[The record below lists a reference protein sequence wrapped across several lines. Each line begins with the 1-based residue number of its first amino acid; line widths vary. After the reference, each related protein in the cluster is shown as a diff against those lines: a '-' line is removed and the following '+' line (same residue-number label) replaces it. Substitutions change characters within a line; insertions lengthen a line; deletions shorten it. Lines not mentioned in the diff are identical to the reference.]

1 MNDKVLFYKYFY
13 SKNITELENLLNKNI
28 SIIDFYDKYKLINFI
43 LINDWNDCVELFKKL
58 QIKLD
63 DNYIDKYKAIY
74 KCKNII

>member
-43 LINDWNDCVELFKKL
+43 LINDWND
-58 QIKLD
+58 
-63 DNYIDKYKAIY
+63 
-74 KCKNII
+74 

>member
-1 MNDKVLFYKYFY
+1 MTHKGYR
-13 SKNITELENLLNKNI
+13 
-28 SIIDFYDKYKLINFI
+28 IIHSDFYDKYKLINFI

-74 KCKNII
+74 K